1 MAIGIWAAA
10 GALALATGPALGGL
24 ISQHLHWGWIFLIN
38 VPVGVITFAIA
49 IFYVTESRSE
59 SAVRQ
64 LDLPGLA
71 TSALSLFALTY
82 ALIEGNVSGWTA
94 PRILGAFALAAVSAG
109 IFLAIE
115 SRTAHPMVDLKMF
128 RSREFSG
135 GSGTMMIWAFGVLGI
150 YFFTS
155 LYLQQTLGFSPVEA
169 GLAFVPMAL
178 CVAVFAA
185 VAPRIEAV
193 AGAHRT
199 VAAGMLL
206 MVVGL
211 VLFAR
216 LGLSAHYT
224 SLLPGFML
232 FGAGAGLMNVPLT
245 NAVMAA
251 TPASVAGV
259 ASALL
264 NASREVAGLLG
275 ITVIGA
281 VLRTAQGASARGGA
295 DPVHAFLDGYHT
307 GLLVTIG
314 LMAAGVAVSYVTLRP
329 RGRAVSE
336 SVPTA
341 AEAELATV
349 DELAAEL
356 MR

>member
-38 VPVGVITFAIA
+38 VPVGVVTFAIA

-115 SRTAHPMVDLKMF
+115 SRSANPMVDLKMF

-178 CVAVFAA
+178 CVAVFAGI
-185 VAPRIEAV
+185 APRIEAR

-211 VLFAR
+211 LLFAR
-216 LGLSAHYT
+216 LGLNAHYT

-251 TPASVAGV
+251 TPSSVAGV

-314 LMAAGVAVSYVTLRP
+314 LMAAGVAVSYLTLRP
-329 RGRAVSE
+329 RGRAVSGSE
-336 SVPTA
+336 PTV